1 MLLFNLYS
9 WKMPEVWLGYGD
21 TEVILDIKYENILD
35 NVKPQFSLLNTESL
49 NLELANKI
57 KLKNSNL
64 IIIFT
69 PFLQMI
75 PILKYIYQENK
86 KQNTSS
92 LEFNTTSKYIPFKIK
107 RILNDNGIYIDKIE
121 NHEILNKIKN
131 SDKTII
137 LEKVEVD
144 PFFGYKGPVTELIRS
159 CFSNEMDIAFSSIIG
174 KLPQPGQ
181 INEALKISME
191 KSRAINLEVINVIAN
206 NDGINSI
213 YIGEMEESF
222 KKTIEKFDS
231 ILKREVDK
239 SKSAFITGNS
249 NFDIQAT
256 LNNSLNLLW
265 NNYNAVKENGI
276 LILLSENKNGL
287 GNGALLQFI
296 EGRLNQSDLKK
307 NQYIKDLEHIN
318 FLNTIRDKFNIYII
332 SSIPKVYIYKLGL
345 KSIPRIKD
353 GLETILLE
361 HGKRS
366 KILIISNSELTKII
380 QKQSSI

>member
-1 MLLFNLYS
+1 
-9 WKMPEVWLGYGD
+9 MPEVWLGYGD

-75 PILKYIYQENK
+75 PILKYIYQEYK
-86 KQNTSS
+86 KQNNSSS

-107 RILNDNGIYIDKIE
+107 RVLNDNGIYINRIE
-121 NHEILNKIKN
+121 NNEILNKIKDF
-131 SDKTII
+131 DKTII

-144 PFFGYKGPVTELIRS
+144 PFFGYKGPSTELIRT
-159 CFSNEMDIAFSSIIG
+159 CFSNEMNIAFSTIYD

-181 INEALKISME
+181 ITEALNISIE
-191 KSRAINLEVINVIAN
+191 KSRVINCDVINVISN

-222 KKTIEKFDS
+222 KKTIEILNS
-231 ILKREVDK
+231 ISKIEVDN

-249 NFDIQAT
+249 NFNIQAT
-256 LNNSLNLLW
+256 LNNSFNLLW

-276 LILLSENKNGL
+276 IVLLSENKNGL
-287 GNGALLQFI
+287 ENGALLQFI
-296 EGRLNQSDLKK
+296 EGRLDLNDLKK
-307 NQYIKDLEHIN
+307 KQYIKDFEHIN
-318 FLNTIRDKFNIYII
+318 FLNVLGDKFKIHII
-332 SSIPKVYIYKLGL
+332 SSIPKVYLHKLGL
-345 KSIPRIKD
+345 KPIPRVKD
-353 GLETILLE
+353 GLKTILFE
-361 HGKRS
+361 QGKRS
-366 KILIISNSELTKII
+366 KILIVPNSELTRII
-380 QKQSSI
+380 QKQS